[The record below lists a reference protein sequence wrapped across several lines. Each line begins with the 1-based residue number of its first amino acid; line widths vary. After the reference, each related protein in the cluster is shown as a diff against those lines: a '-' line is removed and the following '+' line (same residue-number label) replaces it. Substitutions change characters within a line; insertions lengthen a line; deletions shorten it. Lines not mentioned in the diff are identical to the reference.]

1 MARKRVRVDTSR
13 LRALGG
19 EQRVVARPVD
29 SYVRP
34 ARDDRAENQSKQIV
48 NALATI
54 EPKLQRFIKA
64 ETDKFKSDELE
75 KGEKAF
81 SEASEEEKKEW
92 EQAIRKGEISETQS
106 PYWQEGFAR
115 SLLKNHAKELGDTL
129 FMEWDKKKDNQ
140 NFDFDTFAAETRRKY
155 IEDNQLSG
163 FRADMFNEEFAGVTE
178 SFESQVRQ
186 QNFQHQIQKQ
196 KEARQQSRRQEF
208 TNTFEAF
215 QDQVDN
221 GTFDAMAA
229 AETMNKKIEDE
240 IARGGP
246 TKQILE
252 DAESYF
258 LGTARELADRGEDFM
273 PMLDALSQLNLR
285 GSTYGIA
292 YKKKLEDQKAALEQ
306 VRENSFNRDYELE
319 VKKQKRRVDEI
330 NRELRKGLIEKG
342 FSEDFWNSDETKKL
356 RNELELLTSSDG
368 PATARRIEAFYS
380 NRGNVGQD
388 SDEGAVEEIIQGIAD
403 GKDMSDEIT
412 TAANTGKLNGKD
424 ELTLNQANQKGMDQ
438 IMQNAGIGNIN
449 SETRKEITQQSGLS
463 ALLDDNA
470 RNSFALAANAE
481 LNRTILSIFD
491 KVGSEVNGKTFTQEN
506 AIDEILDAQKKV
518 VAKYKAMADQAAEAI
533 IEAPT
538 LTETEIK
545 AWKDGG
551 RPWKNAD
558 GTWKKDPDTLVSQ
571 LTALVDFIRKNPDF
585 TDPEL
590 NGNPLFKDIAPYIK
604 SNEFTLE
611 DIVDALADDIEKHA
625 KEKNKIQ
632 TDAEGRRRR
641 NNDGSIDDD
650 DIDNDTGA

>member
-34 ARDDRAENQSKQIV
+34 ARDDRAVNQSKQLV

-64 ETDKFKSDELE
+64 ETDKFKTDERE

-81 SEASEEEKKEW
+81 SEASEKEKQEW

-106 PYWQEGFAR
+106 PFWQEGFAR
-115 SLLKNHAKELGDTL
+115 SLLKNHAKVLGDEM
-129 FMEWDKKKDNQ
+129 FMEWDKQKDTQ
-140 NFDFDTFAAETRRKY
+140 NFDFDSFAAKKRKDY
-155 IEDNQLSG
+155 IEKNQLSG
-163 FRADMFNEEFAGVTE
+163 FRADMFNEEFAGITE

-196 KEARQQSRRQEF
+196 REARQATRRQEF
-208 TNTFEAF
+208 VNTFEAF
-215 QDQVDN
+215 QDQIDN
-221 GTFDAMAA
+221 GTFDALSA
-229 AETMNKKIEDE
+229 AEVMNKKIEDE
-240 IARGGP
+240 IKRGGP
-246 TKQILE
+246 AKQILD

-258 LGTARELADRGEDFM
+258 LGTARELAERGEDFM
-273 PMLDALSQLNLR
+273 PMLDALAELNLR
-285 GSTYGIA
+285 GSKYGIA
-292 YKKKLEDQKAALEQ
+292 YKKKIQDQKAALEQ
-306 VRENSFNRDYELE
+306 VREDSFNRDYAREE
-319 VKKQKRRVDEI
+319 KKQKRRVDEI
-330 NRELRKGLIEKG
+330 NAKIRKGLIESG
-342 FSEDFWNSDETKKL
+342 FKDDYWDSKETKAL
-356 RNELELLTSSDG
+356 RKELELLTASDG
-368 PATARRIEAFYS
+368 PATARRIEAFYA
-380 NRGNVGQD
+380 NRGNVAQD
-388 SDEGAVEEIIQGIAD
+388 SDEGAVEEIIQGIVSGAD
-403 GKDMSDEIT
+403 MTAEIE
-412 TAANTGKLNGKD
+412 AFAKVGKLNGKD
-424 ELTLNQANQKGMDQ
+424 ELTLKQANEKGMDQ
-438 IMQNAGIGNIN
+438 TMQNAGIGNIN

-463 ALLDDNA
+463 SLLDDNA
-470 RNSFALAANAE
+470 RNSFALQANAE

-491 KVGSEVNGKTFTQEN
+491 KVGTDVNGKKYSTED
-506 AIDEILDAQKKV
+506 AINDILDAQKKV
-518 VAKYKAMADQAAEAI
+518 VAKYKALADQAAESV

-551 RPWKNAD
+551 RPWKNED

-571 LTALVDFIRKNPDF
+571 LSSLVDFIRKNPDF

-611 DIVDALADDIEKHA
+611 DVVDALVDDIEKHA
-625 KEKNKIQ
+625 KKKKQ
-632 TDAEGRRRR
+632 TDSD
-641 NNDGSIDDD
+641 NNNNNSGTIDDD

>member
-34 ARDDRAENQSKQIV
+34 ARDDRAVNQSKQLV

-64 ETDKFKSDELE
+64 ETDKFKTDEQE

-106 PYWQEGFAR
+106 PFWQEGFAR
-115 SLLKNHAKELGDTL
+115 SLLKNHAKELGDEM
-129 FMEWDKKKDNQ
+129 FMDWDKEKDKQ
-140 NFDFDTFAAETRRKY
+140 GFDFDTFAAQKRKKY

-196 KEARQQSRRQEF
+196 KEARQQSRRQEY

-221 GTFDAMAA
+221 GTFDADAA
-229 AETMNKKIEDE
+229 ADTMNQKIENE

-273 PMLDALSQLNLR
+273 PMLDALSKLNLR

-330 NRELRKGLIEKG
+330 NREIRKGLIEKG
-342 FSEDFWNSDETKKL
+342 FSEEFWDSAETKKL
-356 RNELELLTSSDG
+356 RTELELLTSSDG

-380 NRGNVGQD
+380 NRGNVSQD
-388 SDEGAVEEIIQGIAD
+388 SDEGAVEDIIQGIAE
-403 GKDMSDEIT
+403 GRDMSDEIAT
-412 TAANTGKLNGKD
+412 FANNGKLNGKD

-491 KVGSEVNGKTFTQEN
+491 KVGSEVNGKPFTQED
-506 AIDEILDAQKKV
+506 AIDAILEAQKKV
-518 VAKYKAMADQAAEAI
+518 VAKYKGMADQAAESI
-533 IEAPT
+533 IQAPT

-551 RPWKNAD
+551 RPWKNED

-571 LTALVDFIRKNPDF
+571 LTSLVDFIRKNPDF

-611 DIVDALADDIEKHA
+611 DVVDALADDIEKHA
-625 KEKNKIQ
+625 KEKSESK

>member
-64 ETDKFKSDELE
+64 ETEKFKSDELD

-81 SEASEEEKKEW
+81 TEASEEEKKEW

-115 SLLKNHAKELGDTL
+115 SLLKNHAKELGDKL
-129 FMEWDKKKDNQ
+129 FMDWDETKDKAG
-140 NFDFDTFAAETRRKY
+140 FDFDTFAAETRRKY

-163 FRADMFNEEFAGVTE
+163 FRADMFNEEFSGVTE

-208 TNTFEAF
+208 SNTFEAF

-221 GTFDAMAA
+221 GTFDALAA
-229 AETMNKKIEDE
+229 AEVMNKKIEEE
-240 IARGGP
+240 IKQGGP

-258 LGTARELADRGEDFM
+258 LGTARELADKGEDFM

-292 YKKKLEDQKAALEQ
+292 YKKKLEDAKAQLEI
-306 VRENSFNRDYELE
+306 VRENSFNRDYERE
-319 VKKQKRRVDEI
+319 EKKQKRRVDEI
-330 NRELRKGLIEKG
+330 NAELREGLIDKG
-342 FSEDFWNSDETKKL
+342 FSDEYWDSEETKKL
-356 RNELELLTSSDG
+356 RKELELLTASDG
-368 PATARRIEAFYS
+368 PATARRIEAFYA
-380 NRGNVGQD
+380 NRGNVSQD
-388 SDEGAVEEIIQGIAD
+388 SDEGAIEEIIQGIAR
-403 GKDMSDEIT
+403 GTDMSAEIDSF
-412 TAANTGKLNGKD
+412 AKDGKLNGKD
-424 ELTLNQANQKGMDQ
+424 ELTLKQANQKGMDQ
-438 IMQNAGIGNIN
+438 TMQNSGIGNIN

-491 KVGSEVNGKTFTQEN
+491 KVGTDVDGKKYTTEK
-506 AIDEILDAQKKV
+506 AINDILEAQKKV
-518 VAKYKAMADQAAEAI
+518 VAKYKALADQAAESL

-551 RPWKNAD
+551 RPWKNED

-571 LTALVDFIRKNPDF
+571 LSSLVDFIRKNPDF

-590 NGNPLFKDIAPYIK
+590 NGNSLFKDIAPYIK

-611 DIVDALADDIEKHA
+611 DVVDALADDIEKHA
-625 KEKNKIQ
+625 KEKKKTQ
-632 TDAEGRRRR
+632 DE
-641 NNDGSIDDD
+641 NNSGSIGDD

>member
-64 ETDKFKSDELE
+64 ETEKFKSDELE

-115 SLLKNHAKELGDTL
+115 SLLKNHAKELGDKL
-129 FMEWDKKKDNQ
+129 FMDWDKEKDKS

-208 TNTFEAF
+208 SNTFEAF

-221 GTFDAMAA
+221 GTFDALAA
-229 AETMNKKIEDE
+229 AEVMNKKIEEE

-258 LGTARELADRGEDFM
+258 LGTARELADKGEDFM

-292 YKKKLEDQKAALEQ
+292 YKKKLQDAKAQLEI
-306 VRENSFNRDYELE
+306 VRENSFNRDYERE
-319 VKKQKRRVDEI
+319 EKKQKRRVDEI
-330 NRELRKGLIEKG
+330 NEELRRGLIEKG
-342 FSEDFWNSDETKKL
+342 FSEDYWNSEETKKL
-356 RNELELLTSSDG
+356 RTELELLTASDG
-368 PATARRIEAFYS
+368 PATARRVEAFYA

-388 SDEGAVEEIIQGIAD
+388 SDEGTVETIIQGIAE
-403 GKDMSDEIT
+403 GKDMSAEIR
-412 TAANTGKLNGKD
+412 TAANNGKLNGKD
-424 ELTLNQANQKGMDQ
+424 ELTLNQANEKGMDQ
-438 IMQNAGIGNIN
+438 TMQNAGIGNIN

-491 KVGSEVNGKTFTQEN
+491 KVGKEIDGKKFTTNN
-506 AIDEILDAQKKV
+506 AIDEILEAQKKV
-518 VAKYKAMADQAAEAI
+518 VAKYKALADQAAESV

-551 RPWKNAD
+551 RPWKNED

-604 SNEFTLE
+604 SAEFTLE
-611 DIVDALADDIEKHA
+611 DVVDALVDDIEKHA
-625 KEKNKIQ
+625 KDKKKTQDE
-632 TDAEGRRRR
+632 
-641 NNDGSIDDD
+641 NNDGTIDDD

>member
-115 SLLKNHAKELGDTL
+115 SLLKNHAKELGDEL
-129 FMEWDKKKDNQ
+129 FMEWDKQKDTQ
-140 NFDFDTFAAETRRKY
+140 GFDFDTFAAKKRKDY
-155 IEDNQLSG
+155 IEKNQLSG
-163 FRADMFNEEFAGVTE
+163 FRADMFNEEFAGITE

-196 KEARQQSRRQEF
+196 REARQATRRQEF
-208 TNTFEAF
+208 VNTFEAF
-215 QDQVDN
+215 QDQIDN
-221 GTFDAMAA
+221 GTFDALSA
-229 AETMNKKIEDE
+229 AEVMNKKIEDE
-240 IARGGP
+240 IKRGGP
-246 TKQILE
+246 AKQIIE

-258 LGTARELADRGEDFM
+258 LGTARELAERGEDFM
-273 PMLDALSQLNLR
+273 PMLDALSELNLR
-285 GSTYGIA
+285 GSKYGIA
-292 YKKKLEDQKAALEQ
+292 YKKKIQDQKAALEK
-306 VRENSFNRDYELE
+306 VREDSFNRDYELE

-330 NRELRKGLIEKG
+330 NRDLRKGLIESG
-342 FSEDFWNSDETKKL
+342 FDDDFWNSAETKKL
-356 RNELELLTSSDG
+356 RTELELLTSSDG

-412 TAANTGKLNGKD
+412 AHANNGKLNGKD
-424 ELTLNQANQKGMDQ
+424 ELTLSQANQKGMDQ

-463 ALLDDNA
+463 SLLDDNA

-481 LNRTILSIFD
+481 LNRTIVSIFD
-491 KVGSEVNGKTFTQEN
+491 KVGSEVNGKTFTQED
-506 AIDEILDAQKKV
+506 AIDAILEAQKKV
-518 VAKYKAMADQAAEAI
+518 VAKYKSMADQAAESI

-551 RPWKNAD
+551 RPWKNED

-611 DIVDALADDIEKHA
+611 DVVDALVDDIEKHA
-625 KEKNKIQ
+625 KEKRKTQ
-632 TDAEGRRRR
+632 DE
-641 NNDGSIDDD
+641 NNSGTIDDD

>member
-64 ETDKFKSDELE
+64 ETEKFKSDELE

-115 SLLKNHAKELGDTL
+115 SLLKNHAKELGDKL
-129 FMEWDKKKDNQ
+129 FMDWDKEKDKS

-208 TNTFEAF
+208 SNTFEAF

-221 GTFDAMAA
+221 GTFDALAA
-229 AETMNKKIEDE
+229 AEVMNKKIEEE

-258 LGTARELADRGEDFM
+258 LGTARELADKGEDFM

-292 YKKKLEDQKAALEQ
+292 YKKKLQDAKAQLEI
-306 VRENSFNRDYELE
+306 VRENSFNRDYERE
-319 VKKQKRRVDEI
+319 EKKQKRRVDEI
-330 NRELRKGLIEKG
+330 NEELRRGLIEKG
-342 FSEDFWNSDETKKL
+342 FSEDYWNSEETKKL
-356 RNELELLTSSDG
+356 RTELELLTASDG
-368 PATARRIEAFYS
+368 PATARRVEAFYA

-388 SDEGAVEEIIQGIAD
+388 SDEGTVETIIQGIAE
-403 GKDMSDEIT
+403 GKDMSAEIR
-412 TAANTGKLNGKD
+412 TAANNGKLNGKD
-424 ELTLNQANQKGMDQ
+424 ELTLNQANEKGMDQ
-438 IMQNAGIGNIN
+438 TMQNAGIGNIN

-491 KVGSEVNGKTFTQEN
+491 KVGKEIDGKKFTTNN
-506 AIDEILDAQKKV
+506 AIDEILEAQKKV
-518 VAKYKAMADQAAEAI
+518 VAKYKALADQAAESV

-551 RPWKNAD
+551 RPWKNED

-604 SNEFTLE
+604 SAEFTLE
-611 DIVDALADDIEKHA
+611 DVVDALVDDIEKHA
-625 KEKNKIQ
+625 KDKKKTQDE
-632 TDAEGRRRR
+632 
-641 NNDGSIDDD
+641 NNSGTIDSD

>member
-64 ETDKFKSDELE
+64 ETEKFKSDELE

-115 SLLKNHAKELGDTL
+115 SLLKNHAKELGDKL
-129 FMEWDKKKDNQ
+129 FMDWDKEKDKS

-208 TNTFEAF
+208 SNTFEAF

-221 GTFDAMAA
+221 GTFDALAA
-229 AETMNKKIEDE
+229 AEVMNKKIEEE

-258 LGTARELADRGEDFM
+258 LGTARELADKGEDFM

-292 YKKKLEDQKAALEQ
+292 YKKKLQDAKAQLEI
-306 VRENSFNRDYELE
+306 VRENSFNRDYERE
-319 VKKQKRRVDEI
+319 EKKQKRRVDEI
-330 NRELRKGLIEKG
+330 NEELRRGLIEKG
-342 FSEDFWNSDETKKL
+342 FSEDYWNSEETKKL
-356 RNELELLTSSDG
+356 RTELELLTASDG
-368 PATARRIEAFYS
+368 PATARRVEAFYA

-388 SDEGAVEEIIQGIAD
+388 SDEGTVETIIQGIAE
-403 GKDMSDEIT
+403 GKDMSAEIR
-412 TAANTGKLNGKD
+412 TAANNGKLNGKD
-424 ELTLNQANQKGMDQ
+424 ELTLNQANEKGMDQ
-438 IMQNAGIGNIN
+438 TMQNAGIGNIN

-491 KVGSEVNGKTFTQEN
+491 KVGKEIDGKKFTTNN
-506 AIDEILDAQKKV
+506 AIDEILEAQKKV
-518 VAKYKAMADQAAEAI
+518 VAKYKALADQAAESV

-551 RPWKNAD
+551 RPWKNED

-604 SNEFTLE
+604 SAEFTLE
-611 DIVDALADDIEKHA
+611 DVVDALVDDIEKHA
-625 KEKNKIQ
+625 KDKKKTQDE
-632 TDAEGRRRR
+632 

>member
-64 ETDKFKSDELE
+64 ETEKFKSDELE

-115 SLLKNHAKELGDTL
+115 SLLKNHAKELGDKL
-129 FMEWDKKKDNQ
+129 FMDWDKEKDKS

-208 TNTFEAF
+208 SNTFEAF

-221 GTFDAMAA
+221 GTFDALAA
-229 AETMNKKIEDE
+229 AEVMNKKIEEE

-258 LGTARELADRGEDFM
+258 LGTARELADKGEDFM

-292 YKKKLEDQKAALEQ
+292 YKKKLQDAKAQLEI
-306 VRENSFNRDYELE
+306 VRENSFNRDYERE
-319 VKKQKRRVDEI
+319 EKKQKRRVDEI
-330 NRELRKGLIEKG
+330 NEELRRGLIEKG
-342 FSEDFWNSDETKKL
+342 FSEDYWNSEETKKL
-356 RNELELLTSSDG
+356 RTELELLTASDG
-368 PATARRIEAFYS
+368 PATARRVEAFYA

-388 SDEGAVEEIIQGIAD
+388 SDEGTVETIIQGIAE
-403 GKDMSDEIT
+403 GKDMSAEIR
-412 TAANTGKLNGKD
+412 TAANNGKLNGKD
-424 ELTLNQANQKGMDQ
+424 ELTLNQANEKGMDQ
-438 IMQNAGIGNIN
+438 TMQNAGIGNIN

-491 KVGSEVNGKTFTQEN
+491 KVGKEIDGKKFTTNN
-506 AIDEILDAQKKV
+506 AIDEILEAQKKV
-518 VAKYKAMADQAAEAI
+518 VAKYKALADQAAESV

-551 RPWKNAD
+551 RPWKNED

-604 SNEFTLE
+604 SAEFTLE
-611 DIVDALADDIEKHA
+611 DVVDALVDDIEKHA
-625 KEKNKIQ
+625 KDKKKTQDE
-632 TDAEGRRRR
+632 
-641 NNDGSIDDD
+641 NNSGTIDDD